1 MAKSNPESKVYFS
14 LCTLLWHHIVSHL
27 ITTMFTCLFAELSLA
42 ERTLLLNE
50 GESAQLCLDLINS
63 NMIVGTATVTLVT
76 QDSENTIGI
85 FLSSLSLSLSLLIPP
100 FLSFS
105 VSLFLSCKLHPSHPL
120 YLFPFHLLVCTFEM
134 SICRWCRLYFYK
146 PSISIFSNGRGQ
158 TMYYNS
164 DYTR

>member
-85 FLSSLSLSLSLLIPP
+85 FLSSPLSLSLSLSLNSSI
-100 FLSFS
+100 
-105 VSLFLSCKLHPSHPL
+105 SLFLSLPVPL
-120 YLFPFHLLVCTFEM
+120 L
-134 SICRWCRLYFYK
+134 
-146 PSISIFSNGRGQ
+146 
-158 TMYYNS
+158 
-164 DYTR
+164 